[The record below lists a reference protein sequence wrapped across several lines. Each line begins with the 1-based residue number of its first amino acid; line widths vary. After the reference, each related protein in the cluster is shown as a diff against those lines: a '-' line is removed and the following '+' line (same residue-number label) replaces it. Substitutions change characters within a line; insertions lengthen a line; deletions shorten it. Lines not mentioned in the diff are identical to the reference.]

1 MWRILFFLLPSLMF
15 FQAQA
20 QLVPIGQWQS
30 HFAVSSM
37 QTIETVNGEI
47 WTGNRQLL
55 RYQPNNDVF
64 SQYTKVNDLSDIN
77 ITLLRYDPVSDYM
90 LIVYENS
97 NIDLWQ
103 NNLTVNMPDI
113 KNMNSTGSKK
123 INHVLFRQ
131 GLMYLATDFGIVVL
145 NPTRR
150 EIKETYTLEKNGTVL
165 AVKALALLG
174 DSLIA
179 VTNNG
184 LYKAWANDPILQ
196 DMTRWQPMLSNNTL
210 NAEHAF
216 VMNNTLMVGTSNLL
230 YRYQQGNVNAIYS
243 SPWTIRRIRT
253 GQNKFYV
260 CESNNNGRA
269 VKVFSAEGIILDS
282 NNTVNPYDAVEV
294 GNDYWVADY
303 WQGMTRI
310 EGGTAGIF
318 RPNAVYDNNCYNLS
332 IYNNNLYVAGG
343 GERSWIYTFNT
354 GGFSEYKNGTWT
366 WFNRFAG
373 ISAMDTITDITDV
386 AVDPRNGYIYAASF
400 RSGLL
405 ELKPDNTATVY
416 KNNGYIQ
423 ATIGDPTAFR
433 LVNLKFDKQFNLWM
447 SNYNAPEQLVVKKAD
462 GSWQKFGFT
471 YSGGERSA
479 SQIDID
485 DANQKWIVAPRG
497 IGLFVL
503 NDNNTIDNTN
513 DDKVRKL
520 TSGAGYGN
528 LPSNEVY
535 CIAKDK
541 NGKMWVGTADG
552 IAIFNCPESTFS
564 TSGCDAELK
573 IVQYDLNAGLLFQRE
588 LVKTIAVDGANNK
601 WIGTNNGVWL
611 ISDDGEKIIHRF
623 TNTNSPLPSNEINKI
638 VVHPLTG
645 DVYIATN
652 AGLMMYR
659 AEATEGAR
667 TQNNLRVFPN
677 PVPSGYGGQI
687 AIEGLTE
694 NADVRITDA
703 AGRLVYRCTATGGRA
718 VWNGKTYLGEKPHS
732 GVYLVFVSNS
742 DGSVAKSGK
751 LMIEE

>member
-1 MWRILFFLLPSLMF
+1 MWRILIFLLPSLML

-47 WTGNRQLL
+47 WTGSRQLL

-77 ITLLRYDPVSDYM
+77 ITLLRYDPVSNYM

-123 INHVLFRQ
+123 INQVLFRQ

-179 VTNNG
+179 ATNNG
-184 LYKAWANDPILQ
+184 LYKAWVNDPILQ
-196 DMTRWQPMLSNNTL
+196 DMSRWQAMLSNNTL

-216 VMNNTLMVGTSNLL
+216 VMNDTLIVGNSNLL
-230 YRYQQGNVNAIYS
+230 YRYQQGNINAIYT

-269 VKVFSAEGIILDS
+269 VKVFSTQGIILDS

-310 EGGTAGIF
+310 QGGTAGIF

-354 GGFSEYKNGTWT
+354 GAS
-366 WFNRFAG
+366 
-373 ISAMDTITDITDV
+373 
-386 AVDPRNGYIYAASF
+386 RNIKMEPGPGS
-400 RSGLL
+400 
-405 ELKPDNTATVY
+405 TA
-416 KNNGYIQ
+416 
-423 ATIGDPTAFR
+423 
-433 LVNLKFDKQFNLWM
+433 
-447 SNYNAPEQLVVKKAD
+447 
-462 GSWQKFGFT
+462 
-471 YSGGERSA
+471 
-479 SQIDID
+479 
-485 DANQKWIVAPRG
+485 
-497 IGLFVL
+497 
-503 NDNNTIDNTN
+503 
-513 DDKVRKL
+513 
-520 TSGAGYGN
+520 
-528 LPSNEVY
+528 
-535 CIAKDK
+535 
-541 NGKMWVGTADG
+541 
-552 IAIFNCPESTFS
+552 
-564 TSGCDAELK
+564 
-573 IVQYDLNAGLLFQRE
+573 
-588 LVKTIAVDGANNK
+588 
-601 WIGTNNGVWL
+601 
-611 ISDDGEKIIHRF
+611 
-623 TNTNSPLPSNEINKI
+623 
-638 VVHPLTG
+638 
-645 DVYIATN
+645 
-652 AGLMMYR
+652 
-659 AEATEGAR
+659 
-667 TQNNLRVFPN
+667 LRVSAPWT
-677 PVPSGYGGQI
+677 PSPI
-687 AIEGLTE
+687 LPM
-694 NADVRITDA
+694 
-703 AGRLVYRCTATGGRA
+703 
-718 VWNGKTYLGEKPHS
+718 WP
-732 GVYLVFVSNS
+732 
-742 DGSVAKSGK
+742 
-751 LMIEE
+751 